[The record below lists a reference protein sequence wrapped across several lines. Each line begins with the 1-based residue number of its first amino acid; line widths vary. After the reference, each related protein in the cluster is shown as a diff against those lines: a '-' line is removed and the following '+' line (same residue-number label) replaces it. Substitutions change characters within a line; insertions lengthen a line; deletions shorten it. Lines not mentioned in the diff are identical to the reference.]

1 LSGRGRWPSL
11 VLEKERVEVV
21 EMEESLLEL
30 AEALNA
36 GEGLRGLPPARLRE
50 LASRTRGLRHEVEER
65 WEELP
70 LELRRA
76 LENLA
81 WSWEE
86 SLQVQGNAP
95 EGLGEFLREV
105 GLLSR
110 AVMDRLEEE
119 DPAFREALERA
130 LAEES
135 EPWRGLDSLEL
146 DP

>member
-1 LSGRGRWPSL
+1 MRRRGRWPSL
-11 VLEKERVEVV
+11 VLERKRVETM

-30 AEALNA
+30 AEALNS
-36 GEGLRGLPPARLRE
+36 GEGAQGLPPARLRK
-50 LASRTRGLRHEVEER
+50 LASRSRELRHEVEER

-70 LELRRA
+70 LELRRV
-76 LENLA
+76 LEDLA
-81 WSWEE
+81 WSWEG
-86 SLQVQGNAP
+86 SPPVQGDAP
-95 EGLGEFLREV
+95 EDLGEFLREAT
-105 GLLSR
+105 LLSR

-135 EPWRGLDSLEL
+135 EPWEGLDSLEL